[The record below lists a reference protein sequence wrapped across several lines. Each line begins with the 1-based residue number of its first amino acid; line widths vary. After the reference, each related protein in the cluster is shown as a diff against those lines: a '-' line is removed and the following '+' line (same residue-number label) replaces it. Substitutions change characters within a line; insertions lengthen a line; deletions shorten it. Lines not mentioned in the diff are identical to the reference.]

1 MSTGYVIPRQVLE
14 DTEVFRQ
21 QHADYLAGRLDALA
35 FKTLR
40 VPFGIYEQRESD
52 TFMLRVKLTGGLI
65 TPAQLST
72 LAELS
77 ETWANGKLHVT
88 TRGGIQL
95 HYVQADH
102 FLPIIEALHQSGL
115 TGRGG
120 GGNTVRNIVVDPY
133 AGIAPDEVF
142 DVTPHA
148 LAMTE
153 KMLAQKDSYALPR
166 KFKIAFSGSRADR
179 GTATLSDVGF
189 IASIQKGQKG
199 FCVYVA
205 GGMGAHSRLGRR
217 FMDFL
222 PEGEIF
228 LLAQAIKEVFDAKGN
243 RRNKHA
249 ARLRFLVDELGLET
263 FRALVEEK
271 IVNVRARGNWEI
283 ALQEG
288 FSAPPLS
295 GQSREASTL
304 SPDERLWQQRFA
316 TPQKQAGYYALKV
329 PLSLGDL
336 PAAKARTLA
345 RALRE
350 LAPHEETIRFAGDQ
364 NLYLRNL
371 TAANLRTLRPIL
383 EDLSPL
389 MQKPALLGDIVVCTG
404 AATCQLGITV
414 PRGAQLALEKRN
426 LPERLDLDA
435 AQGLKI
441 HLSGCPNSCGKH
453 EIADLGFFGKA
464 SRNNGVLYPAY
475 NVFVG
480 AKIGEGA
487 TRFARK
493 VGEVAAIH
501 LPDFVE
507 KILSVWIPLKPQFA
521 SFADWIDHGGEA
533 IVTDLAQAFAKVPA
547 FEDDKNPYFD
557 FQAKDV
563 FSLKG
568 RGAGECS
575 AGMYDLIEADRKAL
589 VHALKAEA
597 TPENLTAIRLLAAR
611 MLLVTRGEEA
621 REEAEVLRAF
631 KKQFLDSG
639 LIDAAFAPLLEG
651 EARPEVKELAEAV
664 IALYGTMDNT
674 LKFAVEQQ
682 RAQQPATGVAE
693 AILTDNTLAAEHAQA
708 IQAAPPPAP
717 KGEEKGED
725 ETVHRFKDYR
735 GVACPM
741 NFVKTKMDLAQMQS
755 GEILEI
761 VLDDGAPIDNVPQ
774 SVKSE
779 GHTVLEQTRKGEV
792 WHVKIQKK

>member
-1 MSTGYVIPRQVLE
+1 MSTGYVIPPRVLE
-14 DTEVFRQ
+14 DTRTFRQ

-35 FKTLR
+35 FKTIR
-40 VPFGIYEQRESD
+40 VPFGIYEQREPD
-52 TFMLRVKLTGGLI
+52 TFMVRVKLTGGLL
-65 TPAQLST
+65 TPAQLLA

-88 TRGGIQL
+88 TRGGVQL
-95 HYVQADH
+95 HYVKVEDFPQVVDG
-102 FLPIIEALHQSGL
+102 LHRAGL

-120 GGNTVRNIVVDPY
+120 GGNTVRNVVADPY
-133 AGIAPDEVF
+133 AGIAPDELF

-148 LAMTE
+148 LAITE

-166 KFKIAFSGSRADR
+166 KFKIAFSGSSADR
-179 GTATLSDVGF
+179 GGATISDVGF
-189 IASIQKGQKG
+189 IARLRDGQRG
-199 FCVYVA
+199 FHVYIA
-205 GGMGAHSRLGRR
+205 GGMGAHSRLGHS
-217 FMDFL
+217 FLDFL

-228 LLAQAIKEVFDAKGN
+228 LLAQAIKEVFDARGN

-249 ARLRFLVDELGLET
+249 ARLRFLVEELGTEP

-271 IVNVRARGNWEI
+271 LAEVRARGDWEI
-283 ALQEG
+283 ALKEG
-288 FSAPPLS
+288 FSAPPLADDEEE
-295 GQSREASTL
+295 QSLPPE
-304 SPDERLWQQRFA
+304 EQLWRRRFA
-316 TPQKQAGYYALKV
+316 TPQKQAGYHALKV
-329 PLSLGDL
+329 PLLLGDI
-336 PAAKARTLA
+336 PAAQARVLARTLQ
-345 RALRE
+345 E
-350 LAPHEETIRFAGDQ
+350 IVPHEETIRFAGDQ

-371 TAANLRTLRPIL
+371 TAANLRALRPIL
-383 EDLSPL
+383 EELAPL
-389 MQKPALLGDIVVCTG
+389 MRQPALLGDIVVCAG

-414 PRGAQLALEKRN
+414 PRGARIALEKRD
-426 LPERLDLDA
+426 LPGRLDLDG

-441 HLSGCPNSCGKH
+441 HMSGCPNSCGRH

-464 SRNNGVLYPAY
+464 SRNDGVLYPAY

-480 AKIGEGA
+480 ARIGEDI

-493 VGEVAAIH
+493 IGEVAAFH
-501 LPDFVE
+501 LPRFVE
-507 KILSVWIPLKPQFA
+507 EVLAAWIPLRPKFA
-521 SFADWIDHGGEA
+521 AFADWIDAGGEA
-533 IVTDLAQAFAKVPA
+533 IVAALAKRFEKVPA
-547 FEDDKNPYFD
+547 FEDDKNPYYD

-589 VHALKAEA
+589 LHALKAEP
-597 TPENLTAIRLLAAR
+597 TPENLAATRLLAAR

-631 KKQFLDSG
+631 RKQFLDSG

-651 EARPEVKELAEAV
+651 EALPAVKELAEAV

-674 LKFAVEQQ
+674 LKFAAEK
-682 RAQQPATGVAE
+682 RAEPANPTNPAPAT
-693 AILTDNTLAAEHAQA
+693 QPPS
-708 IQAAPPPAP
+708 PPPTSPAP
-717 KGEEKGED
+717 EAEGK
-725 ETVHRFKDYR
+725 TVHRFKDYR

-741 NFVKTKMDLAQMQS
+741 NFVKTKMDLAQMRS

-774 SVKSE
+774 SVKGE
-779 GHTVLEQTRKGEV
+779 GHTILEQTRQGEV
-792 WHVKIQKK
+792 WHVKIRKK

>member
-1 MSTGYVIPRQVLE
+1 MSTGYVIPRQVLD
-14 DTEVFRQ
+14 DTQVFRQ
-21 QHADYLAGRLDALA
+21 QHADFLAGRLDALA

-40 VPFGIYEQRESD
+40 VPFGIYEQRVPD
-52 TFMLRVKLTGGLI
+52 TYMVRVKLTGGLI
-65 TPAQLST
+65 TPAQLLV

-77 ETWANGKLHVT
+77 ETWANGILHVT

-95 HYVQADH
+95 HYVKVEDFPQVV
-102 FLPIIEALHQSGL
+102 EGLHQAGL

-120 GGNTVRNIVVDPY
+120 GGNTVRNVVADPY
-133 AGIAPDEVF
+133 AGVAADEVF

-166 KFKIAFSGSRADR
+166 KFKIAFSGSSADR
-179 GTATLSDVGF
+179 GCATISDVGF
-189 IASIQKGQKG
+189 IARIRNGKKG
-199 FCVYVA
+199 FSVHIA
-205 GGMGAHSRLGRR
+205 GGLGAHSRLGQP
-217 FMDFL
+217 FLDFL

-228 LLAQAIKEVFDAKGN
+228 LLAQAIKEVFDERGN

-249 ARLRFLVDELGLET
+249 ARLRFLVDELGLEP

-271 IVNVRARGNWEI
+271 IAAFRTRGGWEI
-283 ALQEG
+283 SLKRA
-288 FSAPPLS
+288 FSVPPLPAHEES
-295 GQSREASTL
+295 GEPAL
-304 SPDERLWQQRFA
+304 SPNERLWQQRFA

-329 PLSLGDL
+329 PLSLGDI

-345 RALRE
+345 RVLQE
-350 LAPHEETIRFAGDQ
+350 IAPHEETIRFAGDQ

-371 TAANLRTLRPIL
+371 TAANLRALQPIL
-383 EDLSPL
+383 EELAPL
-389 MQKPALLGDIVVCTG
+389 MRKPALLGDIVVCTG

-414 PRGAQLALEKRN
+414 PRGAELAIEKRD
-426 LPERLDLDA
+426 LPARLDLDG
-435 AQGLKI
+435 AQGLRI
-441 HLSGCPNSCGKH
+441 HMSGCPNSCGKH

-475 NVFVG
+475 NVFAG
-480 AKIGEGA
+480 AKIGEGV

-493 VGEVAAIH
+493 VGEVAAFN
-501 LPDFVE
+501 LPRFVE
-507 KILSVWIPLKPQFA
+507 EVLSAWIPRKPEFA
-521 SFADWIDHGGEA
+521 SFADWIDGEGER
-533 IVTDLAQAFAKVPA
+533 IVADLAKEFAKVPA

-568 RGAGECS
+568 RGTGECS

-589 VHALKAEA
+589 VTALQTGP
-597 TPENLTAIRLLAAR
+597 TPENLSSIRLLAAR

-631 KKQFLDSG
+631 QKQFLDSG
-639 LIDAAFAPLLEG
+639 LIDAAFAPLLKG
-651 EARPEVKELAEAV
+651 EALPAVRELAEAV

-674 LKFAVEQQ
+674 LKFAAEK
-682 RAQQPATGVAE
+682 RAEPAV
-693 AILTDNTLAAEHAQA
+693 
-708 IQAAPPPAP
+708 PPSSPSPAP
-717 KGEEKGED
+717 EQAS
-725 ETVHRFKDYR
+725 VHRFKDYR

-741 NFVKTKMDLAQMQS
+741 NFVKTKMDLSRMQS

-774 SVKSE
+774 SVKGE
-779 GHTVLEQTRKGEV
+779 GHTVLEQVRKGEV
-792 WHVKIQKK
+792 WHVKIRKK